1 MQDFFRCEPGL
12 EARAAAVV
20 DKAAKKLVKDM
31 HYEARVQAVIK
42 FHAEHLGAKVT
53 KKDART
59 ISLTR
64 EQYLQVKYIKAYC
77 SLDY

>member
-1 MQDFFRCEPGL
+1 
-12 EARAAAVV
+12 
-20 DKAAKKLVKDM
+20 
-31 HYEARVQAVIK
+31 VIK

-64 EQYLQVKYIKAYC
+64 EQYLKVKYNKAYC